1 MIINI
6 ISLFYLSF
14 VFRTRPCGSRVKE
27 GVVYGNPLEIE
38 ISLEFRTQ
46 GLAHVLSRRFLRLL
60 KPDLALLVLINHNTP
75 IFIQTQRS

>member
-6 ISLFYLSF
+6 INLFYISS
-14 VFRTRPCGSRVKE
+14 VFLTRPCESRVKG
-27 GVVYGNPLEIE
+27 GVFYDYPLEIE

-46 GLAHVLSRRFLRLL
+46 GLAHVLSRHFLRLL
-60 KPDLALLVLINHNTP
+60 KPDFALLVLINHTP